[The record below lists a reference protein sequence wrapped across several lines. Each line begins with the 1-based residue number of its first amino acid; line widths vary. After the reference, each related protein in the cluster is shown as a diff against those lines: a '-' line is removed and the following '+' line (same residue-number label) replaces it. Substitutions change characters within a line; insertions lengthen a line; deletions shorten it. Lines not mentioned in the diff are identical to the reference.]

1 MLLSCMEIRRST
13 TEKQVIEEMGEEAG
27 DARQETEDG

>member
-13 TEKQVIEEMGEEAG
+13 TEEQVIEEMGEEVG

>member
-13 TEKQVIEEMGEEAG
+13 TEKQVIEETGEEVG

>member
-1 MLLSCMEIRRST
+1 MEIRRSA
-13 TEKQVIEEMGEEAG
+13 TEKQVIEKMGEEAG